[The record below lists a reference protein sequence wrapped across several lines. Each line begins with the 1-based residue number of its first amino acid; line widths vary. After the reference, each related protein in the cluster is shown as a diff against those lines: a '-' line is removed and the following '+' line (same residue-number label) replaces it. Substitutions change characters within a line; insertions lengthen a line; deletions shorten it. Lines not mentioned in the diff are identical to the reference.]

1 MSNQLAVQGNTD
13 LIEFDDSKLDLIK
26 RTIAPTATPD
36 ELELFLH
43 QCRRTGLDP
52 LAKQIYFQK
61 FNGKMAIV
69 TGIDGY
75 RLIATRTKLY
85 AGNDEPKFDGRIAI
99 TDRAQWD
106 KITHAPAKATMTV
119 KRIVGGVACDFT
131 ATAYWEEFYPG
142 GKRGGQWR
150 KMPHVMLSKIAEAA
164 ALRKAFP
171 ADLSGIYT
179 SEEMEQAQIQTI
191 PTPPHR
197 RIVQETGEIVED
209 IFDGEIEEEPPFVP
223 DEPTQETAVDEPR
236 TAVDIAADFISQA
249 AGNDGKPTDPM
260 LKKMQKDLGKTCGSN
275 ANAKKFLKSVF
286 NVNSSTECTF
296 GQVKVLLDWIGS
308 TGDNGW
314 KISPIAIEEAKTV
327 LENKA
332 TM

>member
-1 MSNQLAVQGNTD
+1 MSNAIAVQENSD
-13 LIEFDDSKLDLIK
+13 LITFDDSKLDLIK

-61 FNGKMAIV
+61 FKGKMAIV

-85 AGNDEPKFDGRIAI
+85 AGNDEPRFDGRIAI
-99 TDRAQWD
+99 TDCEKWD
-106 KITHAPAKATMTV
+106 RITHAPAKATMTV

-142 GKRGGQWR
+142 GKRGTQWR
-150 KMPHVMLSKIAEAA
+150 KMPHVMLAKIAEAA

-179 SEEMEQAQIQTI
+179 SEEMEQAQITTL
-191 PTPPHR
+191 PTPPR
-197 RIVQETGEIVED
+197 NVKIETGEIIDEQPIYEAD
-209 IFDGEIEEEPPFVP
+209 APPFVP
-223 DEPTQETAVDEPR
+223 DDFADEAEPEEARDGDAV
-236 TAVDIAADFISQA
+236 INYLIQQA
-249 AGNDGKPTDPM
+249 RGKTNPASDGSLKYM
-260 LKKMQKDLGKTCGSN
+260 RSSLKKVAKN
-275 ANAKKFLKSVF
+275 ADAKILLKV
-286 NVNSSTECTF
+286 VYGLESSADATQ
-296 GQVKVLLDWIGS
+296 GQASAIIDWIGS
-308 TGDNGW
+308 SAPDW
-314 KISPIAIEEAKTV
+314 EPSPVAVEEAAAV
-327 LENKA
+327 LNGEIAQAMK
-332 TM
+332 